1 MYIEGPSDAGPRHF
15 GFKKTDYLHNTS
27 YGAEVLLIQNRD
39 EKYESI
45 PCFFFYLID
54 YFKKTTLFLGAV
66 SFIRGLPRIP
76 AKLIRSQLEKGK

>member
-54 YFKKTTLFLGAV
+54 YLKKNHPVFRSSVVYT
-66 SFIRGLPRIP
+66 GLTANTR
-76 AKLIRSQLEKGK
+76 